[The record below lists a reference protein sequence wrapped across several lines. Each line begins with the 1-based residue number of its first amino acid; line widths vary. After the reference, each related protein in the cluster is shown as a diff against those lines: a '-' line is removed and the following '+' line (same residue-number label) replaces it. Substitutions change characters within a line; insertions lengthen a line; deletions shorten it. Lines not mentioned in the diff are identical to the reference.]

1 LAPRD
6 FTVNESVN
14 FHFLLRDLGV
24 EVDAGRLTEPE
35 AAVRVAEYIQKV
47 LKCTYVTF
55 WSVSG
60 EPGQRIMR
68 REAAYDGPRQEA
80 VLTAVQFPEAG
91 GGYFG
96 TLLEAGCY
104 VCADTFADPQLAG
117 VRESTL
123 IPYNIHSLLS
133 ASWGR
138 NGEVWGIITCTDNV
152 PRKWT
157 PSEVTSLRKC
167 AAEISVRR
175 ARRRERL
182 REAEARRIAGL

>member
-1 LAPRD
+1 M
-6 FTVNESVN
+6 
-14 FHFLLRDLGV
+14 
-24 EVDAGRLTEPE
+24 
-35 AAVRVAEYIQKV
+35 K
-47 LKCTYVTF
+47 
-55 WSVSG
+55 
-60 EPGQRIMR
+60 
-68 REAAYDGPRQEA
+68 REAAYDGLRQEA
-80 VLTAVQFPEAG
+80 VLTTVQFPEAG
-91 GGYFG
+91 GAYFG
-96 TLLEAGCY
+96 TLLQAGCY

-152 PRKWT
+152 PRRWT

-175 ARRRERL
+175 ARRRERQ
-182 REAEARRIAGL
+182 REAGARGLLGD